1 MRRVLW
7 VALLVASVGLAGC
20 SDGGAPPEDGPSA
33 ADDIQEEYDVK
44 PTDTKGVLLGVVV
57 DEAIRPVEAVKIALN
72 LADGTLQE
80 KTSDAEGRFAF
91 GDLEPGVYLLEFSHG
106 QYATLAT
113 SVDVKAGEEDP
124 PVHRFQVTRL
134 FAQEPFTEMIT
145 YDGYI
150 ACAYAF
156 FLSSTCVNDYTR
168 VPGCLN
174 PSACPCPGG
183 CFRDQEVAK
192 QGGNKRE
199 YVSVV
204 GPGWQSIIIEATW
217 EPTSD
222 LGKELGFTVSYY
234 SRPTTSH
241 WYGSTGGP
249 NPLRLQLDVGVP
261 HDSVSSVEPHLIDAN
276 GTEELFTFFSANS
289 ENVAANQAFQAFQTV
304 YYYAIPPE
312 DWSFIVD
319 GAPPY

>member
-1 MRRVLW
+1 MRRVVW
-7 VALLVASVGLAGC
+7 VALLVSLAGC
-20 SDGGAPPEDGPSA
+20 SDGGEPDSGTSSS
-33 ADDIQEEYDVK
+33 DDIQEEFDVK

-57 DEAIRPVEAVKIALN
+57 DEAIRPVAGVNVALN
-72 LADGTLQE
+72 MPDGTPAA
-80 KTSDAEGRFAF
+80 KSSDSEGRFAF
-91 GDLEPGVYLLEFSHG
+91 GDLDPGIYLLEFSHG

-113 SVDVKAGEEDP
+113 SVEVKAGEEDP

-134 FAQEPFTEMIT
+134 FSQEPFTEMIT

-156 FLSSTCVNDYTR
+156 LVSSTCVNDYTR
-168 VPGCLN
+168 VPGCLD
-174 PSACPCPGG
+174 PAACPCPGG
-183 CFRDQEVAK
+183 CFRDQEIAK

-204 GPGWQSIIIEATW
+204 SEGWQSIIIEATW

-241 WYGSTGGP
+241 WYGQTGGEA
-249 NPLRLQLDVGVP
+249 PLRIQFDTGVV
-261 HDSVSSVEPHLIDAN
+261 HDSVSEDVEPHLIDTN

-289 ENVAANQAFQAFQTV
+289 ENVAANQAFQAFQTI

-312 DWSFIVD
+312 GWSFIVD